1 MAIQRFKVSLNAAR
15 FPLVST
21 KGQRA
26 VFIPG
31 LDTAPRTPRTFMGS
45 NESVDYNLSQIVYGE
60 NILPVSEGL
69 KSVGYSQL
77 IAPTVNTDFDQIF
90 ALRDDAENTVLYSPA
105 AGKNYI
111 YDTGTSAWTTTTFND
126 IHGK

>member
-31 LDTAPRTPRTFMGS
+31 LDSAPRTPRTFMGS
-45 NESVDYNLSQIVYGE
+45 NESVDYDTPQ
-60 NILPVSEGL
+60 
-69 KSVGYSQL
+69 
-77 IAPTVNTDFDQIF
+77 
-90 ALRDDAENTVLYSPA
+90 VLY
-105 AGKNYI
+105 G
-111 YDTGTSAWTTTTFND
+111 
-126 IHGK
+126 